1 MKTSD
6 TEKRKNKRSFC
17 KLPIHCSP
25 FGPGEVSSSKE
36 GLTKDISEGG
46 LRLIVHKFIPVATN
60 MVLNLKLSTL
70 PRILKAVSKVVWIRK
85 LPGGEERYEAGV
97 TFTDISNGDR
107 REIKAFVDAKES
119 SPSKENVQESEPNN
133 Q

>member
-17 KLPIHCSP
+17 KLPIHYSP
-25 FGPGEVSSSKE
+25 FGPGEVSSPKE

-46 LRLIVHKFIPVATN
+46 LRFIVYKFIPVATN

-70 PRILKAVSKVVWIRK
+70 PRILKAISKVVWIRK
-85 LPGGEERYEAGV
+85 LPGGEERYEAGI

-107 REIKAFVDAKES
+107 REIKAFVDTEGP
-119 SPSKENVQESEPNN
+119 SPSKEDTQK
-133 Q
+133 